1 MSTGRSCLE
10 ALGTVRPPVGA
21 EVDDLELVDVHP
33 PDSATAALDV
43 LDLKYQTLS
52 HNKSSNDDLKNLT
65 SDKYALSLTDT
76 AVVALVIAAA
86 VHAATGPRAS
96 GGPSRPP
103 PRCSDGLLGAST

>member
-1 MSTGRSCLE
+1 MSTGPSCLE

-33 PDSATAALDV
+33 PDSATAALDM

-52 HNKSSNDDLKNLT
+52 HNKSLNDELKNLT

-76 AVVALVIAAA
+76 AVVALVVAAA
-86 VHAATGPRAS
+86 VHAATAFS
-96 GGPSRPP
+96 AA
-103 PRCSDGLLGAST
+103 LT